1 MALNGPMIGE
11 VLNAGE
17 VPITLTT
24 LPAPLPS
31 VASWLGTN
39 IPFLP

>member
-1 MALNGPMIGE
+1 MTLDGPMIGE
-11 VLNAGE
+11 VLNVGDNPNA
-17 VPITLTT
+17 LTT
-24 LPAPLPS
+24 LPAPLPY